1 MNLGTISSSLPS
13 PFRSGSLG
21 LSKAEL
27 DARCQPSGL
36 YPKCE
41 WEPKQIRRLI
51 GDGKLAARLK
61 GGDSCLSAA
70 ERECPICFMFYSETN
85 VTRCCSATVCTEC
98 YLQLFKS
105 SKEKFAVCPFC
116 NNPKCSVQ
124 VQSGMDDQAIA
135 EREKEEQRVIEAT
148 IRSRSGH
155 TAEGS
160 GSISGSSGSSSF
172 GSELENYNRSRAR
185 TFSRESAVSESSG
198 YSGLCDSES
207 ALIMSVAMSPD
218 ERRSIEQEMRSQLSH
233 ETHVRMENEAEEARV
248 RHAQEWFGSGAGAR
262 SRVRETRLAEL
273 TGLLERMSARE
284 EAALAPAVESGG
296 NVGLSGLLREDLA
309 RLEQH
314 MLGLHSRRNE
324 LQGSSSGGSRRSS
337 RNTGYVG
344 SGAGGVDDPRLG
356 PLGARISRRFVQR
369 EVSATHLDTA
379 ELLMRG
385 VSEEEQLA
393 LAIAMSMQDHQE
405 NQNREDSND
414 EDEQVPENGESTA
427 ASNENS
433 STDED

>member
-1 MNLGTISSSLPS
+1 MSFGTISSSLPS

-61 GGDSCLSAA
+61 GGDSCLSTAD
-70 ERECPICFMFYSETN
+70 RECPICFMFYSETN

-105 SKEKFAVCPFC
+105 PKEKFAVCPFC
-116 NNPKCSVQ
+116 NNPKCSVL

-148 IRSRSGH
+148 IKNRSGH

-160 GSISGSSGSSSF
+160 CSISGSSGSTSF

-198 YSGLCDSES
+198 DSGVRDPES

-248 RHAQEWFGSGAGAR
+248 RRAQEWFGSSAGAR

-284 EAALAPAVESGG
+284 EAALAPPAVESRGG
-296 NVGLSGLLREDLA
+296 VGLSGLLREDLA

-314 MLGLHSRRNE
+314 MMGLHSRRSE
-324 LQGSSSGGSRRSS
+324 LQASSVGGSRRST
-337 RNTGYVG
+337 RNTSNVDTD
-344 SGAGGVDDPRLG
+344 AGGVADPRLG
-356 PLGARISRRFVQR
+356 PLGARISRRFVPR
-369 EVSATHLDTA
+369 EVSSTHLDTA
-379 ELLMRG
+379 ELLIQG

-414 EDEQVPENGESTA
+414 EQVSGNGEST
-427 ASNENS
+427 